1 VLAVYIAACS
11 WLPVVAAMGGQRPG
25 SVSAARLFKTTEAA
39 EWQEHLDAY
48 ASAIAIVGA
57 ARKKEKDL
65 VNWNAFMT
73 AGLPQKARE
82 EGKLSLRDMQVV
94 MPRKIKIQYYTSHAQ
109 GLTN

>member
-1 VLAVYIAACS
+1 
-11 WLPVVAAMGGQRPG
+11 
-25 SVSAARLFKTTEAA
+25 
-39 EWQEHLDAY
+39 
-48 ASAIAIVGA
+48 
-57 ARKKEKDL
+57 
-65 VNWNAFMT
+65 MT